1 MTSSQIPRSLFAFL
15 RELKANNDR
24 SWFEANKERYHS
36 EVRDPMLAF
45 IDAFA
50 GPLSEISPHFRADP
64 RPHGGSLFRIYR
76 DTRFSK
82 DKTPYKTNVGAHF
95 RHVAGRN
102 AHAPGFY
109 LHLEPG
115 ACFAGGG
122 LWRPDSRALGR
133 VRDAIVDRT
142 DEWVSVTAD
151 ASFRETFEI
160 SGHSLKRPPRGYD
173 PEHPL
178 IDDIKR
184 KDFVAIANFTES
196 FAAQPDFFR
205 RFVAIVRTGSDFVRF
220 LSRAV
225 GVPY

>member
-1 MTSSQIPRSLFAFL
+1 MTSTRIPPSLFAFL
-15 RELKANNDR
+15 RELKAHNDR
-24 SWFEANKERYHS
+24 SWFEANKARYHAD
-36 EVRDPMLAF
+36 VRDPMLAF

-50 GPLSEISPHFRADP
+50 GPLSEISSHFRADP

-95 RHVAGRN
+95 RHVAGRD

-122 LWRPDSRALGR
+122 LWRPDGRALGC
-133 VRDAIVDRT
+133 VRDAIVDRAA
-142 DEWVSVTAD
+142 EWESVKTA
-151 ASFRETFEI
+151 ASFRETFDL
-160 SGHSLKRPPRGYD
+160 SGQSLKRPPRGYD
-173 PEHPL
+173 PGHPL
-178 IDDIKR
+178 IDDIRR
-184 KDFVAIANFTES
+184 KDFVAIARFTES
-196 FAAQPDFFR
+196 AAVQPEFFE

>member
-1 MTSSQIPRSLFAFL
+1 ML
-15 RELKANNDR
+15 R
-24 SWFEANKERYHS
+24 
-36 EVRDPMLAF
+36 
-45 IDAFA
+45 
-50 GPLSEISPHFRADP
+50 GPAAYGVPTVARL
-64 RPHGGSLFRIYR
+64 
-76 DTRFSK
+76 
-82 DKTPYKTNVGAHF
+82 GA
-95 RHVAGRN
+95 
-102 AHAPGFY
+102 
-109 LHLEPG
+109 
-115 ACFAGGG
+115 
-122 LWRPDSRALGR
+122 

-205 RFVAIVRTGSDFVRF
+205 RFVTIVQTGSDFVRF